1 MPVPCFTHEMSLDN
15 ALKVQ
20 SNDPA
25 AKKIHEKYQQL
36 SFSIDQKMI
45 AARYFLGC
53 LQEFDFLRLNEALSS
68 SDQTR
73 LIELEISYS
82 IPVVYCDIS
91 LYAHAK
97 PAYQFL
103 INLLVDGVFANLVGI
118 TDILGKVIAEI
129 YGFGSQKQAKYLH
142 TVRDYM
148 VTRYSTSSVST
159 YLLNNYPDNQ
169 THPFH
174 WLNTLKEIRN
184 EVEHRDI
191 CEIGTIQAGYRLGG
205 YGPNTPVIIYLDKRF
220 FQSPTNDDERNVLNF
235 ATSAENDMAHF
246 VDEIYGLLA
255 QEVTIN
261 GVPI

>member
-20 SNDPA
+20 SNDPV

-73 LIELEISYS
+73 LIELKISYS

-91 LYAHAK
+91 FYAHAK

-129 YGFGSQKQAKYLH
+129 YGFNNQKDSEYLHKVREYMTLKYLN
-142 TVRDYM
+142 
-148 VTRYSTSSVST
+148 SPVST
-159 YLLNNYPDNQ
+159 YLQNNYPSKRTNQ
-169 THPFH
+169 FH

-184 EVEHRDI
+184 EVEHQDI
-191 CEIGTIQAGYRLGG
+191 CEIGAIKAVYQRLGG
-205 YGPNTPVIIYLDKRF
+205 YGSNSQVTIYLDKRF
-220 FQSPTNDDERNVLNF
+220 FQPTIDNDGRNVLNF
-235 ATSAENDMAHF
+235 ANSSETNMSNFVND
-246 VDEIYGLLA
+246 
-255 QEVTIN
+255 VTA
-261 GVPI
+261 